1 MNMKKLLLGLLFLS
15 GTVAAQENDKSLVII
30 GGPTDLWTN
39 NRLTAKDEFNSFT
52 NLGLQFSKRKSASMD
67 IVYTS
72 LAGFQGDFFS
82 PGIWNNKF
90 ITAGANM
97 RYFFIPRKK
106 TSVLNPF
113 FQIGADAIAR
123 HDVGFTGNA
132 YELNALGGLGI
143 DIKLSRDFSLIAQSN
158 LAIPMAQSTEAGVK
172 IASVRGSNNSTSF
185 GLVYHFGWKAAKK
198 KADEEAAIAAAKA
211 REEAATKAAA
221 EAAEQDRLAKIA
233 ADKKAAADAK
243 EKAEAIAKADA
254 EAKAKADAIAKAEAE
269 AKAAA
274 QLKADQEA
282 MAETTI
288 LYMNN
293 KWELTSESEAK
304 LKVVA
309 SALTARP
316 DINVRIDGHS
326 DTYGT
331 SKNNVKAS
339 RFRAQGAAKFLVKNG
354 VAASRLK
361 VNAYG
366 EDKPVASNKTKAG
379 MSLNRRIEIRIIK

>member
-1 MNMKKLLLGLLFLS
+1 MKKLLLGLLFLS

-123 HDVGFTGNA
+123 RDVGFTGNA

-309 SALTARP
+309 SALMARP

-339 RFRAQGAAKFLVKNG
+339 RLRAQGAAKFLVKNG

-379 MSLNRRIEIRIIK
+379 MALNRRIEIRIIK

>member
-123 HDVGFTGNA
+123 RDVGFTGNA

-269 AKAAA
+269 VKAAA

-379 MSLNRRIEIRIIK
+379 MALNRRIEIRIIK

>member
-1 MNMKKLLLGLLFLS
+1 MKKILLGLLLLS
-15 GTVAAQENDKSLVII
+15 GTLAAQENDKSLVII

-39 NRLTAKDEFNSFT
+39 NRLTGKDEFNAFT
-52 NLGLQFSKRKSASMD
+52 NLGVQFSKRKSANMD
-67 IVYTS
+67 VVYTS

-82 PGIWNNKF
+82 PGSWNGKF
-90 ITAGANM
+90 ISAGANM

-106 TSVLNPF
+106 TSVFKPF
-113 FQIGADAIAR
+113 FQIGADAFAR
-123 HDVGFTGNA
+123 RDYGFPGNA
-132 YELNALGGLGI
+132 YELSAVGGLGL
-143 DIKLSRDFSLIAQSN
+143 DLKVAKNFSIIVQSN

-172 IASVRGSNNSTSF
+172 VASVRGSNNSTSF
-185 GLVYHFGWKAAKK
+185 GLVYHFGFKAAKK
-198 KADEEAAIAAAKA
+198 KMDEEAAIAAAKA

-221 EAAEQDRLAKIA
+221 EAAEQDRIA
-233 ADKKAAADAK
+233 RETAAKKAAADAK
-243 EKAEAIAKADA
+243 EKAEALAKAEA

-269 AKAAA
+269 VKAAA

-316 DINVRIDGHS
+316 EIKVRIDGHS
-326 DTYGT
+326 DAFGT
-331 SKNNVKAS
+331 SKNNLKAS
-339 RFRAQGAAKFLVKNG
+339 RFRAQGAAKFLMRNG
-354 VAASRLK
+354 IAASRLK

-366 EDKPVASNKTKAG
+366 EDKPAASNNTKAG
-379 MSLNRRIEIRIIK
+379 MAQNRRIEIRIIK

>member
-1 MNMKKLLLGLLFLS
+1 MKRILLGLLFLS
-15 GTVAAQENDKSLVII
+15 GTVAAQENDKSIAIL
-30 GGPTDLWTN
+30 GGPSDLWTN
-39 NRLTAKDEFNSFT
+39 NRLTGKDEFNKYK
-52 NLGLQFSKRKSASMD
+52 NLGLQFSKRKSANMD

-82 PGIWNNKF
+82 PGVWNNKF
-90 ITAGANM
+90 ISLGANM
-97 RYFFIPRKK
+97 RYFFFERKK
-106 TSVLNPF
+106 TSVLKPF
-113 FQIGADAIAR
+113 FQIGADAFAR
-123 HDVGFTGNA
+123 RDEGFLGNA
-132 YELNALGGLGI
+132 YELSAIGGLGI
-143 DIKLSRDFSLIAQSN
+143 DIKLSRDFSFIAQSN

-198 KADEEAAIAAAKA
+198 KMDEEAALAAAKA
-211 REEAATKAAA
+211 AEEAAIKAAA

-233 ADKKAAADAK
+233 ADKKALNDAK
-243 EKAEAIAKADA
+243 EKAEAMAKAEA
-254 EAKAKADAIAKAEAE
+254 EAKAKADAITKADAE

-293 KWELTSESEAK
+293 KWELTAESTAK

-309 SALTARP
+309 SALIARP

-326 DTYGT
+326 DSYGT
-331 SKNNVKAS
+331 SKNNIKAS

-354 VAASRLK
+354 VEVARLK

-366 EDKPVASNKTKAG
+366 EDKPAASNNTKAG
-379 MSLNRRIEIRIIK
+379 MSQNRRIEIRIIK

>member
-1 MNMKKLLLGLLFLS
+1 MKKLLLGLLFLS

-123 HDVGFTGNA
+123 RDVGFTGNA

-211 REEAATKAAA
+211 REEAATKAA
-221 EAAEQDRLAKIA
+221 EQDRLAKIA

-254 EAKAKADAIAKAEAE
+254 EAKAKAEAIAKAEAE

-379 MSLNRRIEIRIIK
+379 MALNRRIEIRIIK

>member
-1 MNMKKLLLGLLFLS
+1 MMKKILLGLLLLS
-15 GTVAAQENDKSLVII
+15 GTVAAQENDKSIALL

-39 NRLTAKDEFNSFT
+39 NRGTNKDEFNAYT
-52 NLGLQFSKRKSASMD
+52 NLGLQFTRRKSANLD

-97 RYFFIPRKK
+97 RYFFVPRKK
-106 TSVLNPF
+106 SSVLNPF
-113 FQIGADAIAR
+113 FQIGADAFAR
-123 HDVGFTGNA
+123 RDYGFPGNA
-132 YELNALGGLGI
+132 YELSALGGLGI
-143 DIKLSRDFSLIAQSN
+143 DIKLSRNISLIAQSN
-158 LAIPMAQSTEAGVK
+158 LAIPIAQSTEAGVK

-185 GLVYHFGWKAAKK
+185 GLVYHFGFKAAKK
-198 KADEEAAIAAAKA
+198 KMDEEAAIAAAKA
-211 REEAATKAAA
+211 AEEAAAKAAA
-221 EAAEQDRLAKIA
+221 EAAEQDRIA
-233 ADKKAAADAK
+233 REMAAKKAAADAK
-243 EKAEAIAKADA
+243 EKADAIAKAEA

-269 AKAAA
+269 VKAAA

-288 LYMNN
+288 LYLNN
-293 KWELTSESEAK
+293 RWNLTVESEAK

-309 SALTARP
+309 SALLARP
-316 DINVRIDGHS
+316 EINVRIDGHS
-326 DTYGT
+326 DAFGT
-331 SKNNVKAS
+331 SKNNLKAS

-354 VAASRLK
+354 IAASRLK

-379 MSLNRRIEIRIIK
+379 MAQNRRIEIRIIK

>member
-106 TSVLNPF
+106 TSFLNPF

-123 HDVGFTGNA
+123 RDVGFTGNA

-316 DINVRIDGHS
+316 DINIRIDGHS

-339 RFRAQGAAKFLVKNG
+339 RFRAQGAAKFLMKNG

-366 EDKPVASNKTKAG
+366 EDKPAASNKTKAG
-379 MSLNRRIEIRIIK
+379 MALNRRIEIRIIK

>member
-123 HDVGFTGNA
+123 RDVGFTGNA

-316 DINVRIDGHS
+316 DINIRIDGHS

-379 MSLNRRIEIRIIK
+379 MALNRRIEIRIIK

>member
-1 MNMKKLLLGLLFLS
+1 MKKIVLFLLFLS

-39 NRLTAKDEFNSFT
+39 NRLTGKDEFNAYT
-52 NLGLQFSKRKSASMD
+52 NLGLQFSKRKSANMD
-67 IVYTS
+67 MVYTS

-97 RYFFIPRKK
+97 RYFFIARKK

-113 FQIGADAIAR
+113 FQIGAEAFAR
-123 HDVGFTGNA
+123 RDYGFPGNA
-132 YELNALGGLGI
+132 YELSALGGLGL
-143 DIKLSRDFSLIAQSN
+143 DLKLSRDFSIIVQSN
-158 LAIPMAQSTEAGVK
+158 LAIPMAQATEAGVK
-172 IASVRGSNNSTSF
+172 VASVRGSNNSTSF

-198 KADEEAAIAAAKA
+198 KADEEAASAAAKA
-211 REEAATKAAA
+211 REEAAAKAAA
-221 EAAEQDRLAKIA
+221 EAAEQERIA
-233 ADKKAAADAK
+233 REAAAKKAAADAK
-243 EKAEAIAKADA
+243 EKADAIARAEAEAKAKAEAIAKAD
-254 EAKAKADAIAKAEAE
+254 AE

-293 KWELTSESEAK
+293 HWELTEESQEK

-316 DINVRIDGHS
+316 EINVRIDGHS
-326 DTYGT
+326 DAFGT
-331 SKNNVKAS
+331 SKNNLKAS

-354 VAASRLK
+354 IAASRLK

-379 MSLNRRIEIRIIK
+379 MALNRRIEIRIIK

>member
-1 MNMKKLLLGLLFLS
+1 MKKLLLALLFFS
-15 GTVAAQENDKSLVII
+15 GTVAAQENDKSIAIL

-39 NRLTAKDEFNSFT
+39 NRLSGKDEFNAFT
-52 NLGLQFSKRKSASMD
+52 NLGLQFTKRKSANMD

-97 RYFFIPRKK
+97 RYFFIARKK

-113 FQIGADAIAR
+113 FQIGADAFAR
-123 HDVGFTGNA
+123 RDYGFPGNA
-132 YELNALGGLGI
+132 YEVSALGGLGI

-158 LAIPMAQSTEAGVK
+158 LAIPMAQSTDAGVK
-172 IASVRGSNNSTSF
+172 VASVRGTNSSTSF

-198 KADEEAAIAAAKA
+198 KMDEEAAKAA
-211 REEAATKAAA
+211 EEAAAKAAA
-221 EAAEQDRLAKIA
+221 EAAEQSRLAQIA
-233 ADKKAAADAK
+233 ADKKAAEEAKARAEAMAKADAEDK
-243 EKAEAIAKADA
+243 LKAEAIAKA
-254 EAKAKADAIAKAEAE
+254 EAD

-274 QLKADQEA
+274 QLKLDQEA

-293 KWELTSESEAK
+293 KWELTEESVAK
-304 LKVVA
+304 LAVVA

-316 DINVRIDGHS
+316 EIHVRIDGHS
-326 DTYGT
+326 DAFGT
-331 SKNNVKAS
+331 AKNNLKAS
-339 RFRAQGAAKFLVKNG
+339 RFRAQGAANFLVKNG
-354 VAASRLK
+354 IPASRLQ

-366 EDKPVASNKTKAG
+366 ETMPIASNNTKDG

>member
-1 MNMKKLLLGLLFLS
+1 MKKILLGLLLLS
-15 GTVAAQENDKSLVII
+15 GTIAAQENDKTLVII

-39 NRLTAKDEFNSFT
+39 NRLSGKDEFNAFQH
-52 NLGLQFSKRKSASMD
+52 LGLQYSKRKSANMD
-67 IVYTS
+67 IVYTT
-72 LAGFQGDFFS
+72 LAGFKGDYFS
-82 PGIWNNKF
+82 PDVWNNKF
-90 ITAGANM
+90 ISAGVNM

-106 TSVLNPF
+106 TSVFNPF
-113 FQIGADAIAR
+113 FQIGADAFAR
-123 HDVGFTGNA
+123 RDYGFPGNA
-132 YELNALGGLGI
+132 YELSAVGGVGL
-143 DIKLSRDFSLIAQSN
+143 DLKVAKNFSIIVQSN

-221 EAAEQDRLAKIA
+221 EAAEQDRIA
-233 ADKKAAADAK
+233 REAAAKKAAAEAK
-243 EKAEAIAKADA
+243 EKAEAIAKAEA
-254 EAKAKADAIAKAEAE
+254 EAKAKAEAIAKADAE

-293 KWELTSESEAK
+293 QWELTAESQAK
-304 LKVVA
+304 LKIVA
-309 SALTARP
+309 SALIARP
-316 DINVRIDGHS
+316 EIKVRIDGHS
-326 DTYGT
+326 DAFGT
-331 SKNNVKAS
+331 SKNNLKAS

-354 VAASRLK
+354 ISASRLK

-379 MSLNRRIEIRIIK
+379 MALNRRIEIRIIK

>member
-106 TSVLNPF
+106 TSFLNPF

-123 HDVGFTGNA
+123 RDVGFTGNA

-316 DINVRIDGHS
+316 DINIRIDGHS

-379 MSLNRRIEIRIIK
+379 MALNRRIEIRIIK